1 MGLNDRPSGERV
13 HIGFFGLR
21 NAGKSSVVNAVTG
34 QALSLVSEVKGT
46 TTDPVQK
53 AMELLPIGP
62 VVIIDTP
69 GIDDVGGLGQL
80 RVQRALQVLD
90 KTDVAILV
98 VDGTLG
104 MQPDD
109 RQLTEQFQTRN
120 IPYLVVY
127 NKADLLDAPLACQP
141 NEIAVSAKT
150 GQNIYELKERIGRL
164 AGAQENTKH
173 LVADLID
180 PGDVVVLVTPID
192 SAAPKGRLILPQQQ
206 VIRDILDAGGIN
218 VVVKESELT
227 AALAA
232 LGKRPKLVITDSQ
245 AFKAVNRDTPE
256 DILLTSFSILFARY
270 KGNLTEAVRGAAMLD
285 KLQNGDSV
293 LISEGCTHHRQC
305 GDIGTEKLPNWL
317 KQYTG
322 CDLNYHFTSGREFPQ
337 DLSPTPWSS
346 TAAAVCSTSGRCTPA
361 SATVWTAACPSPTT
375 ASPSPRCTAS
385 WPALWG
391 PSLTWPPCC
400 IHNSLLERARSTT
413 HIVKPRCAMRSPNK
427 VLYLCCSF
435 ASLLPSSFYQRP
447 FTQWVNGLFH
457 VPSKLHFSHHFCS
470 L

>member
-1 MGLNDRPSGERV
+1 M
-13 HIGFFGLR
+13 
-21 NAGKSSVVNAVTG
+21 
-34 QALSLVSEVKGT
+34 
-46 TTDPVQK
+46 
-53 AMELLPIGP
+53 
-62 VVIIDTP
+62 
-69 GIDDVGGLGQL
+69 

-109 RQLTEQFQTRN
+109 RQLVEQFQKRN
-120 IPYLVVY
+120 LPYLVVY
-127 NKADLLDAPLACQP
+127 NKADLLDAPLPCQP
-141 NEIAVSAKT
+141 NEITVSAKT

-180 PGDVVVLVTPID
+180 PGDVAVLVTPID

-218 VVVKESELT
+218 VLVKESELT

-285 KLQNGDSV
+285 KLKDGDNV

-322 CDLNYHFTSGREFPQ
+322 CDLNYHFTSGREFPRISPLRPGHPLRRLYAQ
-337 DLSPTPWSS
+337 RAGDALPHPPQSGLPRAHHQLRHRHRPDARHPGPLS
-346 TAAAVCSTSGRCTPA
+346 GPA
-361 SATVWTAACPSPTT
+361 SPDLAAPA
-375 ASPSPRCTAS
+375 ASIT
-385 WPALWG
+385 
-391 PSLTWPPCC
+391 PC
-400 IHNSLLERARSTT
+400 
-413 HIVKPRCAMRSPNK
+413 
-427 VLYLCCSF
+427 
-435 ASLLPSSFYQRP
+435 
-447 FTQWVNGLFH
+447 
-457 VPSKLHFSHHFCS
+457 
-470 L
+470 

>member
-13 HIGFFGLR
+13 HISFFGLR

-34 QALSLVSEVKGT
+34 QALSLVSQVKGT

-206 VIRDILDAGGIN
+206 TIRDILDHHALN
-218 VVVKESELT
+218 VVVQVPQLKT
-227 AALAA
+227 ALAA
-232 LGKRPKLVITDSQ
+232 LSRKPRLVITDSQ
-245 AFKAVNRDTPE
+245 AFGPVSRDVPE
-256 DILLTSFSILFARY
+256 DIPLTSFSILFARY
-270 KGNLTEAVRGAAMLD
+270 KGQLEQMVRGAAALD
-285 KLQNGDSV
+285 HLRDDDTV

-305 GDIGTEKLPNWL
+305 EDIGTVKLPAWING
-317 KQYTG
+317 YTG
-322 CDLNYHFTSGREFPQ
+322 KKDLQFRFTSGGEFPEDFDGIALAVHGGGCMLNDREMQ
-337 DLSPTPWSS
+337 SRVERAVAAGVPITNYGVAIAQMHGILRRSLSPFPK
-346 TAAAVCSTSGRCTPA
+346 
-361 SATVWTAACPSPTT
+361 
-375 ASPSPRCTAS
+375 
-385 WPALWG
+385 
-391 PSLTWPPCC
+391 
-400 IHNSLLERARSTT
+400 LLE
-413 HIVKPRCAMRSPNK
+413 
-427 VLYLCCSF
+427 
-435 ASLLPSSFYQRP
+435 LL
-447 FTQWVNGLFH
+447 
-457 VPSKLHFSHHFCS
+457 K
-470 L
+470 

>member
-13 HIGFFGLR
+13 HISFFGLR
-21 NAGKSSVVNAVTG
+21 NAGKSSIVNAVTG
-34 QALSLVSEVKGT
+34 QALSLVSQVKGT

-98 VDGTLG
+98 VDATQG

-109 RQLTEQFQTRN
+109 RQLVEQFQTRN

-127 NKADLLDAPLACQP
+127 NKADLLDAPLPCQP
-141 NEIAVSAKT
+141 NEITVSAKT

-164 AGAQENTKH
+164 AGAQENTKR
-173 LVADLID
+173 LVADLIA

-285 KLQNGDSV
+285 KLKDGDNV

-337 DLSPTPWSS
+337 DLSPYALVIHCGGCMLNEREMQFRQSS
-346 TAAAVCSTSGRCTPA
+346 AEEKGVPYTNYGILIAYINGILKRSLAPFDEYA
-361 SATVWTAACPSPTT
+361 SM
-375 ASPSPRCTAS
+375 
-385 WPALWG
+385 
-391 PSLTWPPCC
+391 
-400 IHNSLLERARSTT
+400 I
-413 HIVKPRCAMRSPNK
+413 
-427 VLYLCCSF
+427 
-435 ASLLPSSFYQRP
+435 
-447 FTQWVNGLFH
+447 
-457 VPSKLHFSHHFCS
+457 
-470 L
+470 